1 MFLNVCCVAASHRVV
16 LSKRGTRSSVCGS
29 VLQRGVYQ
37 RNGLINLVLQC
48 VAVCCSVVYS
58 TGTRIQELNIVLYF
72 RVVFISKVMEELGI
86 ALCGSVSQ
94 CVDHQRR
101 A

>member
-1 MFLNVCCVAASHRVV
+1 
-16 LSKRGTRSSVCGS
+16 
-29 VLQRGVYQ
+29 
-37 RNGLINLVLQC
+37 
-48 VAVCCSVVYS
+48 
-58 TGTRIQELNIVLYF
+58 LYF

-101 A
+101 AQWSGVAVWCSSEKGVEELGVTAHCNIAFYIWCSSDKEIVDLVDAMCSSVW